1 MEVSPTQA
9 IIERQ
14 NMDVDSNSQSV
25 RIRDLPEEILEYVL
39 RYLSPYRDLKSAMLV
54 CHQWHRLVQG
64 VLHQIYMDFLHSLWD
79 SKISWTEILPEV
91 GSNIT
96 ERYSHCACYYDK
108 SAYIFGGCTSTNTT
122 FNDLWRFDLSTR
134 QWVRPL
140 AIGTYPSP
148 KACSSMTVY
157 KDSLVLFGGWSHPT
171 PYPLHQA
178 ARFFSELHMYK
189 PETNR
194 WYHITTMSPTSPKPT
209 AGHSASVVGD
219 TMVVF
224 GGSHIPGAG
233 TNEVWVFDFNEML
246 WKKKQIGNKKPSPR
260 YGQTQM
266 TIDDSH
272 ILIIGGCGGPNQIFS
287 DVWLLSLDSEPWQW
301 QEVRVLHPENAAPQL
316 WCHPACKVGDMIVV
330 LSKPSKPLQSSSS
343 KDNSRENQATMRP
356 TFSGNRVW
364 VPPRGDN
371 SQDSPSENRNRA
383 HPMLVSDSDDSS
395 GAESE
400 DNMPGQGG
408 QRPEFKHPSYLQ
420 LRSSRSRGH
429 MNQSP
434 RGRGGHLSPNR
445 LQGQGPFAAGMIG
458 DAPELPSEEGACGGT
473 SSLRPGV
480 PSVRPNAM
488 KNRQRQLEALRKF
501 EEKLRESRIVQS
513 TSSGRGQGNVVGGG
527 TTGSCR
533 ENRVTMHLH
542 VLDISE
548 VIKTNTA
555 TWRPINENISL
566 NAPEETIFYSLV
578 EGRGELIVFGGI
590 QRDIQSMQRG
600 MDVKPQVVSNS
611 LYIVSPRKQYL

>member
-1 MEVSPTQA
+1 MDISPTQA
-9 IIERQ
+9 TIERQ
-14 NMDVDSNSQSV
+14 NMDIDGISQSV
-25 RIRDLPEEILEYVL
+25 HIRDLPEEILEYIL
-39 RYLSPYRDLKSAMLV
+39 RHLSPYRDLKSAMLV

-64 VLHQIYMDFLHSLWD
+64 VLRQIYLDFLQSLWH
-79 SKISWTEILPEV
+79 SKVSWTEILPEV

-194 WYHITTMSPTSPKPT
+194 WFHITTMSPTSPKPT
-209 AGHSASVVGD
+209 AGHSASVVSD
-219 TMVVF
+219 TLVVF

-233 TNEVWVFDFNEML
+233 TNDVWVFDFIEML

-287 DVWLLSLDSEPWQW
+287 DVWLLSLDCEPWQW
-301 QEVRVLHPENAAPQL
+301 QEIRVLHPENAAPQL

-330 LSKPSKPLQSSSS
+330 LSKPSKPLQSSS
-343 KDNSRENQATMRP
+343 KENVREIQTTMRS
-356 TFSGNRVW
+356 TYRGNRVW

-371 SQDSPSENRNRA
+371 SQDMHPENSNRA
-383 HPMLVSDSDDSS
+383 RSMHVSDSDDSS
-395 GAESE
+395 GTESE
-400 DNMPGQGG
+400 DNMPGG

-420 LRSSRSRGH
+420 LRSSRSRG
-429 MNQSP
+429 QPSQP
-434 RGRGGHLSPNR
+434 SRGVGGHLSPSR
-445 LQGQGPFAAGMIG
+445 AQGQGPFVG
-458 DAPELPSEEGACGGT
+458 DMVGDELPLEEGACGGT
-473 SSLRPGV
+473 SSPRPGV

-488 KNRQRQLEALRKF
+488 KNRQKQLEALRKF
-501 EEKLRESRIVQS
+501 EEKLRESRIGQI
-513 TSSGRGQGNVVGGG
+513 SSNRGQGNASPSSSIGNA
-527 TTGSCR
+527 SLR
-533 ENRVTMHLH
+533 DNRVTMHLH

-548 VIKTNTA
+548 VIKTKTA
-555 TWRPINENISL
+555 TWRPINENNSV
-566 NAPEETIFYSLV
+566 NAPEETIFYSMV

-611 LYIVSPRKQYL
+611 LYIVAPRKQYL